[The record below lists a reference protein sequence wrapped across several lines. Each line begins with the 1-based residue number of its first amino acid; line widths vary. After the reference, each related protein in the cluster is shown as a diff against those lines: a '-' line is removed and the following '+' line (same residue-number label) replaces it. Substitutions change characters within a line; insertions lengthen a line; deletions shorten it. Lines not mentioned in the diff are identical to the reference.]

1 MADDGGIIAA
11 LPEDVLLQVLSR
23 VADVKSLF
31 MLAATCRRWL
41 RRFTDRA
48 FLRDL
53 WGGQRA
59 GDLLGFFFHLQRIKV
74 STFGF
79 LPVPT
84 SPLRPLASSGS
95 SNSVQ
100 PLAARRG
107 VLLMRLPIT
116 RLLFLSNPVTGERH
130 VVPRLEEYSDLG
142 PYKVTSYAIVVSDDL
157 AGKPQ
162 QPASSGRFTFSQLLV
177 TTKHANSI
185 TISTPSAVVH
195 RGAAHWLCTDDV
207 ASATR
212 GDRLYKLSVEV
223 GVPAAA
229 TPRVSMT
236 NLPVRAGGATAT
248 LLCVGGD
255 GELTIACVFPMHVRI
270 WKQQRRGDGDGDGGD
285 DAAAWRRDV
294 MWMTLPAPYP
304 YCVPLMHGLDMGSVA
319 MMYRS
324 SGAVFVVDLD
334 KKVIDKAMDCF
345 LPLRI
350 DREMDLPPVPYEMD
364 LVEFFLLQLGD
375 LCGGGSK
382 STG

>member
-1 MADDGGIIAA
+1 
-11 LPEDVLLQVLSR
+11 
-23 VADVKSLF
+23 
-31 MLAATCRRWL
+31 
-41 RRFTDRA
+41 
-48 FLRDL
+48 
-53 WGGQRA
+53 
-59 GDLLGFFFHLQRIKV
+59 
-74 STFGF
+74 
-79 LPVPT
+79 
-84 SPLRPLASSGS
+84 
-95 SNSVQ
+95 
-100 PLAARRG
+100 
-107 VLLMRLPIT
+107 
-116 RLLFLSNPVTGERH
+116 
-130 VVPRLEEYSDLG
+130 
-142 PYKVTSYAIVVSDDL
+142 
-157 AGKPQ
+157 
-162 QPASSGRFTFSQLLV
+162 
-177 TTKHANSI
+177 
-185 TISTPSAVVH
+185 
-195 RGAAHWLCTDDV
+195 
-207 ASATR
+207 
-212 GDRLYKLSVEV
+212 
-223 GVPAAA
+223 
-229 TPRVSMT
+229 MT

-304 YCVPLMHGLDMGSVA
+304 YCVPLMHGLDVGSVA